1 MALNWAREIKE
12 IYDDANADGET
23 TTTKIQLED
32 RQKKAIADVLSH
44 LNLIADQM
52 ERSATSFETEEMYQK
67 VQTII
72 FQKSKENGIQ
82 PKDFFKL
89 FYRILINAE
98 KGPRLGNY
106 IVDLGINNSINKIE
120 KKIM

>member
-1 MALNWAREIKE
+1 
-12 IYDDANADGET
+12 T
-23 TTTKIQLED
+23 TFDTDELYHQ
-32 RQKKAIADVLSH
+32 
-44 LNLIADQM
+44 
-52 ERSATSFETEEMYQK
+52 
-67 VQTII
+67 VQTIV

-82 PKDFFKL
+82 PKDFFRL

-106 IVDLGINNSINKIE
+106 IVDLGIKNAIRKIE

>member
-1 MALNWAREIKE
+1 MLMEKLLQQKYSWRN
-12 IYDDANADGET
+12 
-23 TTTKIQLED
+23 
-32 RQKKAIADVLSH
+32 QKKAIADVLSQ
-44 LNLIADQM
+44 LNEIAD
-52 ERSATSFETEEMYQK
+52 EIEKSATIFDTDELYQK

-72 FQKSKENGIQ
+72 FQKSKENSIQ

-106 IVDLGINNSINKIE
+106 IVDLGIKNVIHKIE
-120 KKIM
+120 RKIM